1 MGLEVKTGAQDV
13 LAQDARLVHL
23 PDGVTQAVDGDGILG
38 ADIEVALGC
47 ADGIARNHHAL
58 DDGIGVALQNGAV
71 HEGTGVALV
80 TVADHVLLVGDG
92 CLGELP
98 LPAGGETTAAAR
110 LGISQPALS
119 SAIHNLENALGGV
132 KLFEKVG
139 RNIRL
144 TDEGRFYQENVDEAI
159 QKLHSASMI
168 LRESKTQAPIVI
180 RMGVVSG
187 TLDGFLAREIVKYTR
202 ENKRIRFHLTESSSE
217 NLMDL
222 VRQEKLDMAIID
234 STDRDRSLHFRKLY
248 ERDYFV
254 ALPVSHPMADRSSIN
269 PREVVGEPQV
279 VFNYNVGQ
287 SFKEWTTGSP
297 ADEAVICTVD
307 TSRAALDLVSAGIG
321 ITFIPNECVENHPGI
336 RYVPLKNWHQALYMC
351 ILYDKWLEPPVWD
364 FIEAIV
370 KGMRA
375 RKHT

>member
-1 MGLEVKTGAQDV
+1 MNYNYLLYFSV
-13 LAQDARLVHL
+13 LAQTEHY
-23 PDGVTQAVDGDGILG
+23 
-38 ADIEVALGC
+38 
-47 ADGIARNHHAL
+47 
-58 DDGIGVALQNGAV
+58 
-71 HEGTGVALV
+71 
-80 TVADHVLLVGDG
+80 
-92 CLGELP
+92 
-98 LPAGGETTAAAR
+98 TTAAAR

-159 QKLHSASMI
+159 QQLHRASMT

-187 TLDGFLAREIVKYTR
+187 TVGGFLAREIVKYTR
-202 ENKRIRFHLTESSSE
+202 ANKRIRFHVTESSSE

-234 STDRDRSLHFRKLY
+234 STNRDRSLHFRKLF
-248 ERDYFV
+248 EREYFV
-254 ALPVSHPMADRSSIN
+254 ALPVAHPLADRTSID
-269 PREVVGEPQV
+269 PREVVQEPQV
-279 VFNYNVGQ
+279 VFNYNVGK

-307 TSRAALDLVSAGIG
+307 TAQVALDLVAAGLG
-321 ITFIPNECVENHPGI
+321 ITFIPNECVEHHPGVQ
-336 RYVPLKNWHQALYMC
+336 YVPLKNWHQGLYMC

-364 FIEAIV
+364 FIENVV
-370 KGMRA
+370 KGFRSRNA
-375 RKHT
+375 SAKN